1 MNHTPE
7 ISFEN
12 GMLRALE
19 DSDISRLLELYQQ
32 QVMPGQKAL
41 IEEEQ
46 AKRMITLAAQMASQQ
61 RGMMWALTVDGQL
74 QGVLSFYDW
83 RPSLLKTQIRLDVFN
98 EVGLDVQKSAVKK
111 CIEATSKKYHLRNF
125 IYQWVDGQPEKNKQ
139 LMLEVGFEFNAKL
152 RDLWRTGQDSYV
164 DVEQYNLF
172 LVESEQE
179 LN

>member
-1 MNHTPE
+1 MNLTPE
-7 ISFEN
+7 IPFES
-12 GMLRALE
+12 GILRALD
-19 DSDISRLLELYQQ
+19 DSDIPRLLELYQQ

-61 RGMMWALTVDGQL
+61 RGMMWALVIDDQL

-83 RPSLLKTQIRLDVFN
+83 RPSLLKTQLRLDVFD
-98 EVGLDVQKSAVKK
+98 ELEAAIKKSAVEK
-111 CIEATSKKYHLRNF
+111 CIEETSKKYHLRNY
-125 IYQWVDGQPEKNKQ
+125 IYQWVDGQPEKSKQ
-139 LMLEVGFEFNAKL
+139 VMLDLGFEFNAKF

-172 LVESEQE
+172 LAESEQG
-179 LN
+179 LS